1 MEVFMGRL
9 ASWIKELTGRVRM
22 RSPGVPSHRREVE
35 RQFWKQIATGITS
48 ETAAEAVGV
57 LQPVGKV
64 AVESVARAR

>member
-1 MEVFMGRL
+1 
-9 ASWIKELTGRVRM
+9 M